1 MKTRTILT
9 ALCATFI
16 SLSSALA
23 LDAYYVVTITD
34 MLGVKTYEVVDK
46 EKLATM
52 KKEFATETKLFPKAL
67 AKLQKDW
74 TANPDAHQFK
84 WQGQKLKPRTIKESA
99 PMADRQKAV
108 EKADKMTDK
117 ELGLDEPAKKIRPKK
132 LSEKEEE
139 KAYQE
144 SLKKKE
150 LQELAESVKREIDEM
165 AKTES
170 KK

>member
-1 MKTRTILT
+1 MKTRTLVAAI
-9 ALCATFI
+9 CATFV

-34 MLGVKTYEVVDK
+34 MLGAKTFEVVDK

-52 KKEFATETKLFPKAL
+52 KKEIATEAKLFPKAL
-67 AKLQKDW
+67 SKLQKEW
-74 TANPDAHQFK
+74 AESDAHQFK

-99 PMADRQKAV
+99 PMADREKAS

-117 ELGLDEPAKKIRPKK
+117 ELGLDEPAKKTRPKK

-144 SLKKKE
+144 SQKKKE
-150 LQELAESVKREIDEM
+150 LQELAEAVKREIDEM
-165 AKTES
+165 AKAAA